1 MHPKPAVGYT
11 MEIRFQLAGWL
22 VFLIC
27 SGLFIMQSILARDI
41 WGLAAS
47 VTFLVGCLL
56 FLLPYLVARED

>member
-1 MHPKPAVGYT
+1 